1 MDEYHLA
8 EQVGEGSF
16 GRVFKGR
23 RRYTSQTVAIKLMQ
37 KHGKSEKDM
46 RNLRQVRTRARARP
60 LCARAPSSVRAS
72 HPWARARAG
81 AVWRPRSC
89 RRTNAITHSSRH
101 GHACT
106 LSRMRAC
113 VHMHAHWHQKCDNE
127 ARGAG

>member
-46 RNLRQVRTRARARP
+46 RNLRQVRPRARCWALGRILWREPAQMP
-60 LCARAPSSVRAS
+60 LGR
-72 HPWARARAG
+72 
-81 AVWRPRSC
+81 
-89 RRTNAITHSSRH
+89 
-101 GHACT
+101 
-106 LSRMRAC
+106 
-113 VHMHAHWHQKCDNE
+113 
-127 ARGAG
+127 RGAAVAQMQ

>member
-46 RNLRQVRTRARARP
+46 RNLRQVRTRARPAAERPSAQQRARVAS
-60 LCARAPSSVRAS
+60 LCAGPCGCSLAAEELQTHKCNHSFINA
-72 HPWARARAG
+72 WA
-81 AVWRPRSC
+81 
-89 RRTNAITHSSRH
+89 
-101 GHACT
+101 HACA
-106 LSRMRAC
+106 LAQKMR
-113 VHMHAHWHQKCDNE
+113 Q
-127 ARGAG
+127 